1 MAHDRIIALSME
13 TYIEHY
19 GYLAVLIGTF
29 LEGETILVLAGFAAH
44 RAYLSLPLVICAA
57 FAGTLFGDQLFYYI
71 GRKHSQKVLSWRPSW
86 KPRVEKTQKMI
97 ERHQILIILGFRF
110 LYGLRTVT
118 PFTLGIAG
126 VPRKIF
132 IPLNILG
139 ALIWSVIIGCAGYLF
154 GQTLES
160 IFGRMKH
167 LELWI
172 MLGIVL
178 ASAAFWAIRHWY
190 VQRKKLDNQQ

>member
-1 MAHDRIIALSME
+1 ME
-13 TYIEHY
+13 TYIQHY

-29 LEGETILVLAGFAAH
+29 LEGETIVILAGFAAH

-57 FAGTLFGDQLFYYI
+57 FAGTLFGDQLFYYL
-71 GRKHSQKVLSWRPSW
+71 GRKHSERVLNWQPSW
-86 KPRVEKTQKMI
+86 KPRVEKTKRLV

-118 PFTLGIAG
+118 PFTLGITG
-126 VPRKIF
+126 VARRIF

-139 ALIWSVIIGCAGYLF
+139 ALIWAVAIGCAGYLF
-154 GQTLES
+154 GQTLEA
-160 IFGRMKH
+160 ILGRMKH

-178 ASAAFWAIRHWY
+178 AGAAIWAFHQWRAR
-190 VQRKKLDNQQ
+190 RKKNDDHKD

>member
-1 MAHDRIIALSME
+1 ME

-29 LEGETILVLAGFAAH
+29 LEGESVLVLAGFAAH

-71 GRKHSQKVLSWRPSW
+71 GRKHSQAVLAWRPSW
-86 KPRVEKTQKMI
+86 KPRVEKAQKLI

-118 PFTLGIAG
+118 PFSLGIAG
-126 VPRKIF
+126 VPRKVF
-132 IPLNILG
+132 IPLNVLG
-139 ALIWSVIIGCAGYLF
+139 ALIWSVVVGCAGYLF
-154 GQTLES
+154 SQTLES
-160 IFGRMKH
+160 LFGRMKH

-178 ASAAFWAIRHWY
+178 AGAAVWAIRHWRTR
-190 VQRKKLDNQQ
+190 QDKLNKLP